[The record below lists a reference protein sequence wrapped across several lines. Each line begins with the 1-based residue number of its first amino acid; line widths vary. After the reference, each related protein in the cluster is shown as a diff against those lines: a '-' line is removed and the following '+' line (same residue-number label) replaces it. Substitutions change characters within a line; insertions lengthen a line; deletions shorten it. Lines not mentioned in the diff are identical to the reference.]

1 MANWWDKT
9 WSPCTGCTPESPG
22 CDNCWACRMSQRL
35 KGRYGYPLDDPFA
48 VTLHPDRLPRPFG
61 WRKPKRIAVNL
72 MGDLFHE
79 AVPDDFIADVF
90 GVMAACP
97 QHTFMVLTKRAQRAC
112 EWFNNPASFGLEST
126 AETVARCGEHHAGI
140 VWDDRGDDPVNYSY
154 VASIGDVSNRRPWPG
169 WPLPNVLFG
178 VTTED
183 QQRAEERIPLLLQ
196 IPAAVRFLS
205 VEPMLSELDVRCWLT
220 APYQKLIGDDGTDSL
235 ANGLDGVI
243 CGGESG
249 SKARPMHPA
258 WALSLRDQ
266 CADTQTPFLF
276 KQWGEWA
283 PWHTTSLKDGMERCA
298 DSTKRRVNVAFD
310 GSTGGNPHRPGDYT
324 MYRLG
329 KEAAGRQ
336 LDGRIHD
343 EYPRGAG

>member
-1 MANWWDKT
+1 
-9 WSPCTGCTPESPG
+9 
-22 CDNCWACRMSQRL
+22 MSQRL
-35 KGRYGYPLDDPFA
+35 KGRYGYPVDDPFA
-48 VTLHPDRLPRPFG
+48 VTQHPDRLAKPLR

-79 AVPDDFIADVF
+79 GVTDEFIADVF

-97 QHTFMVLTKRAQRAC
+97 QHTFMVLTKQALRALK
-112 EWFNNPASFGLEST
+112 WFDNPASFGLDST
-126 AETVARCGEHHAGI
+126 AETVAGSAEHHAGI
-140 VWDDRGDDPVNYSY
+140 VWDGRGDDRSNYIGAK
-154 VASIGDVSNRRPWPG
+154 VIGDVSNRRPWPG

-183 QQRAEERIPLLLQ
+183 QKRADERIPILLQ
-196 IPAAVRFLS
+196 IPAALRFIS
-205 VEPMLSELDVRCWLT
+205 VEPMLGEIDMRCWLT
-220 APYQKLIGDDGTDSL
+220 APYAPHSQPAPWPNSL
-235 ANGLDGVI
+235 SNSLDQVI

-249 SKARPMHPA
+249 PQARPMHPA
-258 WALSLRDQ
+258 WVLSLRDQ
-266 CADTQTPFLF
+266 CAATQTPFLF

-298 DSTKRRVNVAFD
+298 DSTARRVNVAFD
-310 GSTGGNPHRPGDYT
+310 GRVSGNPHIPGEYT

-329 KEAAGRQ
+329 KHAAGRE

-343 EYPRGAG
+343 EYPGGG